1 MSDIT
6 TAFWGMT
13 INNYDDTD
21 VALVQQGYPDFIR
34 QLVWTFEQGEGGTPH
49 IQGYIKLFRQQR
61 LSYVKKLFPRGNF
74 KALTSDE
81 YKLNAQRYAQK
92 QDDTSKGHSVIN
104 NNPFPDPIVE
114 LTSIIEEVVDIID
127 DLDFAYNDSEYNQ
140 KNKLHVMKLIKYAE
154 LGRVRLKPAM
164 AKFYVSAT
172 YKNVKKEFWAPIC
185 WHVVD
190 KIKESHNTHSDEK
203 FSRQGGITNASS
215 DSEQAWEENDE
226 NQSFQSTN
234 SEDNQD
240 SQSETDERTT
250 KSECSRSCSS
260 YD

>member
-1 MSDIT
+1 MTDIT

-21 VALVQQGYPDFIR
+21 VALVQQGYPDYIR
-34 QLVWTFEQGEGGTPH
+34 QLVWTYEEGEQGTPH

-114 LTSIIEEVVDIID
+114 LTSICQHIWDNVID
-127 DLDFAYNDSEYNQ
+127 DEGYSLDWEHKEELLSMIKQEEFDRVVQ
-140 KNKLHVMKLIKYAE
+140 K
-154 LGRVRLKPAM
+154 PTM

-172 YKNVKKEFWAPIC
+172 YKNVKKEFWLAVFL
-185 WHVVD
+185 HVE
-190 KIKESHNTHSDEK
+190 KIDTTHNTHTDEK
-203 FSRQGGITNASS
+203 FSRRGSISDA
-215 DSEQAWEENDE
+215 DSEKNWEKD
-226 NQSFQSTN
+226 SCDDSTRISTK
-234 SEDNQD
+234 SEDYQD
-240 SQSETDERTT
+240 YQSETDERTT
-250 KSECSRSCSS
+250 TSKCSRSSSSS
-260 YD
+260 Y